1 MSQDKIRVAIRIRP
15 LGDSTSRGVY
25 LASTNTI
32 QVDDGRGLANST
44 TFTFELYDKLAR
56 DIVVSALD
64 GVHGTVFT
72 YGQTC
77 SGKTFTMYGV
87 PPEEPGIIPLAVED
101 IFQHVKER
109 TDCEFLLKAS
119 FLEIYNEVIRD
130 LLDPTRINLKIHETP
145 NREVFVGN
153 LSETPVY
160 SANEVMELLRKGEG
174 KHYLYNKET
183 NMNERSSRS
192 HTIFRMIIESR
203 NHQSYK
209 DKSKATRISCL
220 NLVDLAGGGHIN
232 KSLLALGS
240 VIARLAEQSGD
251 NRGHVPYRD
260 SKLTR
265 ILQNSLG
272 GTAKTS
278 VICTIT
284 PATTFVD
291 ETISTLKFARRAM
304 AIANKPTINEVIT
317 DAAKLERYREE
328 IRQLKQQIKKMST
341 DYIQDRKRVG

>member
-1 MSQDKIRVAIRIRP
+1 MVGGAARQ
-15 LGDSTSRGVY
+15 RGIH
-25 LASTNTI
+25 A
-32 QVDDGRGLANST
+32 DAGWP
-44 TFTFELYDKLAR
+44 
-56 DIVVSALD
+56 
-64 GVHGTVFT
+64 GTVFT

-87 PPEEPGIIPLAVED
+87 PPKEPGIIPLAVQD
-101 IFQHVKER
+101 IFQKVKEVGGAR
-109 TDCEFLLKAS
+109 SDCEFLLKAS

-160 SANEVMELLRKGEG
+160 SADEVMELLRRGEG
-174 KHYLYNKET
+174 RCLAIGET

-192 HTIFRMIIESR
+192 HTIFRMVGSGVVAR
-203 NHQSYK
+203 QVAVLTVAS
-209 DKSKATRISCL
+209 S
-220 NLVDLAGGGHIN
+220 NLVDLAGSERVGFTKAEGLRLKEGGHIN

-278 VICTIT
+278 IICTIT
-284 PATTFVD
+284 PAATFVD

-304 AIANKPTINEVIT
+304 AIANKPTVNEVGARDV
-317 DAAKLERYREE
+317 DALH
-328 IRQLKQQIKKMST
+328 
-341 DYIQDRKRVG
+341 V